1 MKKSQSLLSRLSI
14 CLITIELLQ
23 FGHLS
28 ETVAQYPEINNDIAR
43 LRKGELIIK
52 AKPGDKIVI
61 EQLTHEFWLDVQ

>member
-1 MKKSQSLLSRLSI
+1 MKNPQSLISRLSL

-28 ETVAQYPEINNDIAR
+28 ETFSQYPEINNDIAS

-61 EQLTHEFWLDVQ
+61 EQLTHEF